1 MNRDSTIDS
10 EYEAWACGDDCHDYD
25 AEDHAGEAEL
35 QERLDAAAGRP
46 ENGRPA

>member
-1 MNRDSTIDS
+1 MTSPNRDSTIDS

-35 QERLDAAAGRP
+35 QERLDEEDAL
-46 ENGRPA
+46 